1 MFIAGA
7 HFKCASNTRKYKRFM
22 MDHSFE
28 FLLNNIPLPTFLVN
42 NTGKII
48 SCNEHANNLVAT
60 PQCES
65 NMSIDDLFDLKNC
78 DKLKRL
84 LSTTE
89 NSVISNPY
97 SATLMKTTN
106 NKNIQ
111 VEINCKKI
119 QSNKADLWIF
129 VVSEIEKWTREIA
142 ELNVRATKDEL
153 TSINNRWSFFKAM
166 DAEIAKAKRFNHSIA
181 LLLFDV
187 DHFKDINDTYGHLI
201 GDELLKHFTNNVTP
215 YLRESDVFARL
226 GGDEFAL
233 LMPQTTLNQAYEVAN
248 RIQNQVNISS
258 FYTDGNEIELSISS
272 GVAAI
277 SGKQINKKR
286 LLELSDAAL
295 YKAKFSGRNK
305 VEIEWLN
312 TA

>member
-1 MFIAGA
+1 ME
-7 HFKCASNTRKYKRFM
+7 
-22 MDHSFE
+22 HSFE
-28 FLLNNIPLPTFLVN
+28 FLLNNIPLPTFIVN
-42 NTGKII
+42 DVGEII
-48 SCNEHANNLVAT
+48 SCNESANNLINVS
-60 PQCES
+60 QFDS
-65 NMSIDDLFDLKNC
+65 NMSIEYLFDLTSCN
-78 DKLKRL
+78 KLKGVI
-84 LSTTE
+84 SKSKDTK
-89 NSVISNPY
+89 ISNPY
-97 SATLMKTTN
+97 SATLMKSEN

-119 QSNKADLWIF
+119 QSGTDDLWIF
-129 VVSEIEKWTREIA
+129 IISEIDKWTREIA

-166 DAEIAKAKRFNHSIA
+166 DAEVAKAKRFDHSIA

-201 GDELLKHFTNNVTP
+201 GDELLKHFTSKVTP

-233 LMPQTTLNQAYEVAN
+233 LMPQTSINQAGEVAR

-258 FYTDGNEIELSISS
+258 FYTDGQKIELSISS
-272 GVAAI
+272 GVAAV
-277 SGKQINKKR
+277 SGKKVTKKR

-305 VEIEWLN
+305 VEVEWLN